1 MKKNLNLSLYKSLIN
16 TDFLFT
22 EKLYHNNVNLSIKT
36 FLNKKETLNFLDPI
50 KTLKDLKQFIRLLQ
64 FLKYAF
70 KFKKNIKRILLIL
83 ADNPQYTLIIEKI
96 LNKSKLPLDL
106 TIINKNILNFQKN
119 KSLKILLK
127 LDDQGTNLKN
137 SNTFFNS
144 NYFLINRINSNL
156 NSLND
161 KDKYKEK
168 TKKRFNTFLVFQSG
182 NVILS
187 SPHKECMKDVFYSF
201 LQIIKDCET
210 KIKELN
216 Y

>member
-70 KFKKNIKRILLIL
+70 KLKKNIKRILLIL

-96 LNKSKLPLDL
+96 LDKSKLPLDL
-106 TIINKNILNFQKN
+106 TIINKNILNLQKN
-119 KSLKILLK
+119 KSLKVLLK
-127 LDDQGTNLKN
+127 LDDSGTNLKN
-137 SNTFFNS
+137 SNAFFNS
-144 NYFLINRINSNL
+144 NYFLINRINPNL

-161 KDKYKEK
+161 NTYKIL
-168 TKKRFNTFLVFQSG
+168 TDLINFKKILFLLI
-182 NVILS
+182 ILKS
-187 SPHKECMKDVFYSF
+187 V
-201 LQIIKDCET
+201 LI
-210 KIKELN
+210 
-216 Y
+216 